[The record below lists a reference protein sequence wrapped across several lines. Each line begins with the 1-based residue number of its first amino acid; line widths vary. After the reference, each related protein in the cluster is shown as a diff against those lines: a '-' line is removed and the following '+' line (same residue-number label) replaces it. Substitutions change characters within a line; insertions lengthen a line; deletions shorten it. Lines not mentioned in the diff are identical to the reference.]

1 MNNCYQKKDNQPYI
15 GIIKLDTKFQRL
27 LGDIGNPNT
36 WNFPVVY
43 QVIEGIYPENIV
55 NHDDYR
61 VLISAIKAARYLE
74 EKGVDAI
81 TTTCGFMAKY
91 QKDISNSV
99 NVPVF
104 TSSLLQIPMIYQILN
119 KKKRIGVITANS
131 KSLTEE
137 HLYGAGIQNS
147 PLIIMGMEN
156 REYFQKIFIQNQ
168 PGFIN
173 KERIIKEIIE
183 TVKNMLNFNKDIGAI
198 VLECTN
204 MSPYAYDIQKISNLP
219 VFDIYTL
226 MQWFY
231 SGLIKSF
238 FN

>member
-55 NHDDYR
+55 NYDDYG

-131 KSLTEE
+131 KNLTEE
-137 HLYGAGIQNS
+137 HLYGAGIQNI

-156 REYFQKIFIQNQ
+156 REYFQQIFIQNQ

-183 TVKNMLNFNKDIGAI
+183 TVKDMLNFNEDIGAI

>member
-55 NHDDYR
+55 NYDDYG

-131 KSLTEE
+131 KNLTEE
-137 HLYGAGIQNS
+137 YLYGAGIQNI

-156 REYFQKIFIQNQ
+156 REYFQQIFIQNQ

>member
-1 MNNCYQKKDNQPYI
+1 
-15 GIIKLDTKFQRL
+15 
-27 LGDIGNPNT
+27 
-36 WNFPVVY
+36 
-43 QVIEGIYPENIV
+43 
-55 NHDDYR
+55 
-61 VLISAIKAARYLE
+61 
-74 EKGVDAI
+74 
-81 TTTCGFMAKY
+81 MAKY

-131 KSLTEE
+131 KNLTEE
-137 HLYGAGIQNS
+137 HLYGAGIQNI

-156 REYFQKIFIQNQ
+156 REYFQQIFIQNQ

>member
-55 NHDDYR
+55 NYDDYG

-131 KSLTEE
+131 KNLTEE
-137 HLYGAGIQNS
+137 YLYGAGIQNI

-156 REYFQKIFIQNQ
+156 REYFQQIFIQNQ

-219 VFDIYTL
+219 IFDIYTL

-231 SGLIKSF
+231 SGLVKRF